1 MLAAA
6 RRGEGRC
13 LVVEGEAGLG
23 KSRLAAAACE
33 AADGMT
39 VLRARGSDL
48 ERDFSFGV
56 VLQLFAPLAGR
67 PELLTGA
74 AALSAPL
81 FAAGQAGSEF
91 PLLHGLHWLAA
102 NAAEQRPLLLAVDD
116 AHWADEPSL
125 QFLLYLLQR
134 LDELPVAVVVT
145 TRPPEAR
152 LVRRIARHRHTA
164 VAALRPLSAGAV
176 ARIVQAEL
184 GGDDELAA
192 ACAAA
197 TAGNPFYL
205 RELVAALRA
214 DGRMVVAE
222 PVAQA
227 VVGRVAALPG
237 PAAELAS
244 AVAVLGDGASLER
257 AAALAGVDADAAAGA
272 ADALAGAAVLERG
285 VPLAFV
291 HPLVREAVY
300 TDLPEARR
308 ARAHARAAEL
318 LRDAGADAEQVASHL
333 VHAHGAAGEWAVGAL
348 RQAAQRAL
356 ERGTPAAAA
365 RYLRQ
370 AVAAL
375 EREEER
381 GALLTELALAEA
393 RAREEGAADRARE
406 AIEATAGARERAR
419 VALEV
424 GMALVDGSHPQ
435 AGAVFD
441 LGLAAL
447 GDPRDASAATTAADR
462 VAAAPAAAGDELAM
476 TLRSARAAIAFD
488 HATRA
493 PGDLDALLVRAASG
507 AATPGERLM
516 LAHGALAPALRGE
529 SIDELRRLARAAL
542 SGPQPDVTSPTEM
555 GAWSLAATA
564 LLMAGELDEAERALT
579 PALASAR
586 ERGSVLAFG
595 TLSHVR
601 AHALHRR
608 GRLEDA
614 IADAQSALD
623 AVRYGWGPELPG
635 IHAVLALCL
644 LERGELD
651 AAEAALAVPG
661 GEERWGATFT
671 WADLLEARGRLKLAR
686 GDAPGALEELLACGA
701 RLEPLDA
708 SHPGVVAWRSG
719 AAEAALALGDAERAA
734 ELAAADLE
742 LARGFG
748 AAREIGLALR
758 TAGVVAGGDR
768 GTALL
773 RESVTVLRG
782 SEAELELAHA
792 LCALGGALLAERHR
806 LAAREALTEALDLAH
821 RSRADALED
830 LARERLVAAGARPR
844 RASARGSDALTPRER
859 RIAQMAAA
867 GLGNRE
873 IAEALFITMKTVETH
888 LGRAYR
894 KLGVTGRS
902 GLRDALAD

>member
-152 LVRRIARHRHTA
+152 LVRRIARHRHAA

-176 ARIVQAEL
+176 ARIVDAEL

-300 TDLPEARR
+300 ADLPEARR

-348 RQAAQRAL
+348 RQAAQRAR

-375 EREEER
+375 EREEVR

-393 RAREEGAADRARE
+393 RARDDAAADRARE
-406 AIEATAGARERAR
+406 AIEATAGERERAQ
-419 VALEV
+419 VALEI
-424 GMALVDGSHPQ
+424 GLALVDGAHPG
-435 AGAVFD
+435 AGAVFE

-447 GDPRDASAATTAADR
+447 GDPSAAA
-462 VAAAPAAAGDELAM
+462 DELAM

-493 PGDLDALLVRAASG
+493 PGDLESILARAARG
-507 AATPGERLM
+507 VAMPAERLI

-686 GDAPGALEELLACGA
+686 GDARGALEELLACGA

-719 AAEAALALGDAERAA
+719 AADAALALGDAERAA

-742 LARGFG
+742 LARAFG

-758 TAGVVAGGDR
+758 TAGVVAGADR
-768 GTALL
+768 GIALL

-792 LCALGGALLAERHR
+792 LCALGGALLAEGHR